1 MNKDICQAGHAKGL
15 EVPSQEPAKS
25 QTSLWARLIS
35 CGRSPL
41 PLFLALPNPWGLSQP
56 PWWKA
61 VDSWAS
67 GCSSQGE
74 ARQEG
79 VAGLPLALPH
89 HCCRFLALS
98 LLSFSSQP
106 LLSVSGMSVSW
117 PLFLFLFLKLTKARR
132 WDKKKY

>member
-25 QTSLWARLIS
+25 QTSLWARLMS

-56 PWWKA
+56 PRWKA
-61 VDSWAS
+61 VDAWAS

-89 HCCRFLALS
+89 HCCRFLALF

-106 LLSVSGMSVSW
+106 LLSQVC
-117 PLFLFLFLKLTKARR
+117 LFLGLFSYLCFLSL
-132 WDKKKY
+132 